1 MLLVSTKRT
10 QSLTVQAKVK
20 RERKYPETKWDLLPR
35 KVVSRNAKKKKDH
48 NNSLTAA
55 SFCMETMNENAVS
68 NSTQTFECMTD
79 IKGPMWLIDSGCNRH
94 ISPRRED
101 FQDVRPTDVTCI
113 FGNKGHLKAEGIG
126 DVEITT
132 LKKGKKTAKPEICQI
147 LLKDVLYIPESR
159 VRLLSSGCLR
169 RTGGK
174 FIESSSGS
182 TFRRLEA
189 RQ

>member
-1 MLLVSTKRT
+1 
-10 QSLTVQAKVK
+10 
-20 RERKYPETKWDLLPR
+20 
-35 KVVSRNAKKKKDH
+35 
-48 NNSLTAA
+48 
-55 SFCMETMNENAVS
+55 METMNENAVS
-68 NSTQTFECMTD
+68 NSAQTFECMTD